1 MHTNFNPVPSISPS
15 TKTLMSVRKIC
26 SCVKVSALTL
36 RARLSAVAIPAMSWG
51 LTPAPALVSCYG
63 NHCSHSYVTIATS
76 VLTMFCCQTWTSA
89 RWQICVVSS
98 SAREMTCAS
107 IRRATTAASAHQ
119 EPTLLPRQLPMACVP
134 VSAAPLSGCVVQ
146 VHEATV
152 CALVSASLQAPL
164 YRMSSWSTASWQPSP
179 CSPL

>member
-1 MHTNFNPVPSISPS
+1 M
-15 TKTLMSVRKIC
+15 
-26 SCVKVSALTL
+26 SALTL

-51 LTPAPALVSCYG
+51 LTPAPALVSCNG
-63 NHCSHSYVTIATS
+63 NHCSHSSVTIATS
-76 VLTMFCCQTWTSA
+76 ILTMFCCQTWTSA

-98 SAREMTCAS
+98 SVREITCAS

-134 VSAAPLSGCVVQ
+134 VSAAPTAPSQCMCCPSA
-146 VHEATV
+146 E
-152 CALVSASLQAPL
+152 CALVSAASLQAPL
-164 YRMSSWSTASWQPSP
+164 CRMSSWSTASRQPSP